1 MPPLIRTALCFGL
14 AMSVT
19 QAFAAE
25 LGQKYTSYLDMH
37 KETAYGSL
45 FFNEGAIRERDSRNR
60 KRFAAIK
67 GNGDVDLPS
76 QQGYCFVFN
85 HYGRGETAT
94 ATFQYRA
101 KITKEFKDGRKTE
114 QTISRPYSPTDDPV
128 SPNLPDLCVS
138 GLNNVSKVSIDFS
151 SDDGDNFSWTISFAI
166 K

>member
-1 MPPLIRTALCFGL
+1 MLPLIRTALGGGL
-14 AMSVT
+14 AILAT

-45 FFNEGAIRERDSRNR
+45 FFNEGSIRERDSKTR

-67 GNGDVDLPS
+67 GSGDLDLPS

-85 HYGRGETAT
+85 HYGRGETTT

-114 QTISRPYSPTDDPV
+114 QTISRPYSPTDDAV

-138 GLNNVSKVSIDFS
+138 GLNNVSKVTIDFS
-151 SDDGDNFSWTISFAI
+151 SDDGENFSWTISFAI

>member
-1 MPPLIRTALCFGL
+1 MFAP
-14 AMSVT
+14 

-45 FFNEGAIRERDSRNR
+45 FFNEGAIRERDSKNR

-67 GNGDVDLPS
+67 ASGDLDLPS
-76 QQGYCFVFN
+76 QQGYCFAFN
-85 HYGRGETAT
+85 HFGRDEPTT

-114 QTISRPYSPTDDPV
+114 QTISRPYSPTDDAV

-138 GLNNVSKVSIDFS
+138 GLNNVSKVSTDFS
-151 SDDGDNFSWTISFAI
+151 SDDGDSFTWAISFAI